1 MRFARPL
8 IAFAYGAYLLHVFR
22 SGALYF
28 YIHPVYVWPVVATAL
43 VLITLAILAG
53 RAETHRHDPALT
65 PSAVGPRYLGA
76 GRHSPFGLALLA
88 LPLVLGFGLT
98 PQPLS
103 ALSATQRGV
112 DLMPAAGPEGPPAFV
127 IRGQPET
134 YTIKDW
140 VKVLQVDPEPGR
152 HAGKP
157 VRITGFVHRDDRLPR
172 EWFLVARFVVKCCA
186 VDAQPVGLPVR
197 TAGPL
202 PEVGRW
208 VLVEGVWDVAEV
220 GGERRAVIGAT
231 GVTPTNR
238 PDQPYL
244 Y

>member
-1 MRFARPL
+1 MRLTRPL
-8 IAFAYGAYLLHVFR
+8 VAFAYGAYLVHVFR

-43 VLITLAILAG
+43 VLIMLAILAG
-53 RAETHRHDPALT
+53 RAETHRHDPELT
-65 PSAVGPRYLGA
+65 PSAAGPR
-76 GRHSPFGLALLA
+76 HPSPFGLALLA

-112 DLMPAAGPEGPPAFV
+112 DLSPAAGPEGPPDFV

-157 VRITGFVHRDDRLPR
+157 VRITGFMHRDDRLPR

-197 TAGPL
+197 AAAPL

-208 VLVEGVWDVAEV
+208 VSVEGVWEVAEV